1 MAEATVKTVQYVDP
15 RIEPQPDPVY
25 SHIIA
30 PTQNQYYKIAA
41 SSYGPSS
48 ITFNN
53 LTTLGVDRA
62 YLDTMELELT
72 AEIRFKSNHVPAYVP
87 CRTFRPFPFEW
98 TFNSWP
104 LSRCTEDIRV
114 NINGGAFFSQPLSY
128 ISAKERYMNQ
138 DSLAKCYENICPVQ
152 KPYLQSETGRLYNQ
166 VQTKDGLLGTTQN
179 AGMQAVP
186 ITYKNGAN
194 TDEHAVVYV
203 PYSQNNAEH
212 ERGQNQGLDFGGGV
226 YPTRLGY
233 GRMGYAQSPEN
244 MIGGFNNDILQL
256 GEKKTLGVSYDAA
269 GNRVGSWEQYENMYV
284 TTCRAGASA
293 AAAGGVCEYLV
304 TVKWRE
310 PILCSPFSSR
320 YDSTYGRPL
329 YNVTSMDITYTL
341 MDLKNMIR
349 VANLT
354 VQEAGNTEDAD
365 SAAIIDYDVKLTGAQ
380 LCYQVMTIPSSIEK
394 PLTTLVPY
402 RRFVPYVSNTT
413 ITPSATAYSTHK
425 FKSGVYTLN
434 EVPTA
439 IWLFVAP
446 EKKYYQTIG
455 QDKFVNGDVQTLT
468 AHGNWE
474 WNHLFGFISHV
485 NLTLANTTQIL
496 NNAAVED
503 LYRIAKANGCEDSF
517 LSWGRYN
524 VLDNRR
530 GILTNTTGGSAVQPT
545 TALPFTLPPGAGSV
559 LRLKPGVD
567 IVIPDQPLIPG
578 ANARNMV
585 FQADEVTA
593 TIPPHP
599 SRIETYT
606 LWLLFEYVGVAAISP
621 GQCEVTMNPLGNGD
635 ILDSTPVMSATSDET
650 EGQLEGTGFWD
661 NIRRKASIAAQV
673 GERGIIGK
681 LLKRIPGGVKA
692 AEWAAS
698 AMGGPAMKRKRGE
711 SSGGA
716 TIGRGINDWI

>member
-30 PTQNQYYKIAA
+30 PTQNQFYKIAA

-72 AEIRFKSNHVPAYVP
+72 AEIRFKSDHVPAYVP
-87 CRTFRPFPFEW
+87 ARSFRPFPFEW

-138 DSLAKCYENICPVQ
+138 ESLAKCYENICPVQ

-166 VQTKDGLLGTTQN
+166 LQTKNGFMGTAQN
-179 AGMQAVP
+179 LGMQPTP
-186 ITYKNGAN
+186 IEYKNGDNVN
-194 TDEHAVVYV
+194 TTAIVYV
-203 PYSQNNAEH
+203 PHCTNTATHTLGN
-212 ERGQNQGLDFGGGV
+212 NQGMDFGGGV

-233 GRMGYAQSPEN
+233 GRWGYSQSPEN
-244 MIGGFNNDILQL
+244 MIGGFNNDILEL
-256 GEKKTLGVSYDAA
+256 GETKLLGTSYTGDVA
-269 GNRVGSWEQYENMYV
+269 GGSWTQYENMYV
-284 TTCRAGASA
+284 DVCHA
-293 AAAGGVCEYLV
+293 AARAQDEGGACEYV
-304 TVKWRE
+304 VKVKWRE

-354 VQEAGNTEDAD
+354 VEEAENTTDANT
-365 SAAIIDYDVKLTGAQ
+365 AALLSYDVKLTGAM

-402 RRFVPYVSNTT
+402 RRFVPYISNTT
-413 ITPSATAYSTHK
+413 ITPAADQYSTHK

-446 EKKYYQTIG
+446 EKQYYQTIG
-455 QDKFVNGDVQTLT
+455 QDKYVDGSTNTTLT
-468 AHGNWE
+468 AHGNWD

-496 NNAAVED
+496 NNASVED

-530 GILTNTTGGSAVQPT
+530 GLLTIPSATPAMST
-545 TALPFTLPPGAGSV
+545 SALPFALPPGAGSV

-599 SRIETYT
+599 SRILTYT